1 MFLFYVRLVVKNI
14 FALVLFN
21 VWIRVFEQYFRVLFI
36 RHDKKKKNYQNVISW
51 LLLGLSVE
59 KVILPSCGL

>member
-36 RHDKKKKNYQNVISW
+36 RHDKKKKKTTKTSSASYCWVYR
-51 LLLGLSVE
+51 
-59 KVILPSCGL
+59 